1 VVSTSRCYAGSTM
14 ACRVLIFLSDTCIMA
29 VASQKHHS
37 KLKSLGAKWTF
48 DYNDSD
54 VVSQILDTSNHAGIP
69 KILDCI
75 GSEKGSITPI
85 SQIAKAG
92 SKVAILL
99 PVIVRDS
106 SETEDPVY
114 KMDVQEAT
122 EWSEGVEATG
132 VRTHFYLQNEFFKE
146 HLQPDIMYT
155 MLKERIVE
163 PNPQRIVEGETLLER
178 AQKAIDTLR
187 RKEASGERLVWR
199 VSEQA

>member
-1 VVSTSRCYAGSTM
+1 M
-14 ACRVLIFLSDTCIMA
+14 ASSVLILHPDTSIIA

-48 DYNDSD
+48 DYNDPD
-54 VVSQILDTSNHAGIP
+54 VVSQILNTGNHAGIP

-75 GSEKGSITPI
+75 GSKKGSITPI

-99 PVIVRDS
+99 PVVVRDS

-114 KMDVQEAT
+114 EMDVEKAA
-122 EWSEGVEATG
+122 EWSQGVEAAG
-132 VRTHFYLQNEFFKE
+132 VRTHFYPQNEFFKE

-155 MLKERIVE
+155 MLKEKIVE
-163 PNPQRIVEGETLLER
+163 PNPQRFIEGETLLER
-178 AQKAIDTLR
+178 AQKAMDALR